1 VINTKQGISRRSLI
15 SSLCGGFGA
24 ATLADL
30 LATSA
35 AQAATPRPV
44 GTDFAPKAKHVI
56 SLFMTGGPSQLDMF
70 DPKPGLKKW
79 EGQRPDQ
86 VDLRTER
93 KTGGLLPSPFEFKK
107 YGRGGIDISELLPNL
122 AKSADDLC
130 VVKSVYSFIANHE
143 PSRNLYFTGSII
155 SFRPSMG
162 SWVTYGLGSENQNL
176 PAFVALSPG
185 GGNIFS
191 NSGFLPTKYQGTVIN
206 TSDSDPDKMIRFLR
220 NPTMDKTAQREQI
233 DLVQSMNKS
242 YEESFGQDAFL
253 SGRIQSME
261 QAYRMQFTASEVF
274 DIKKEPESVRAEY
287 GDSPYATGCLLAR
300 RLVENGV
307 RYVQVHYGP
316 GQPWDDHKT
325 LNKNLRERCPGMD
338 QATAALIRDLK
349 QRGLLDETIV
359 VWGGEFG
366 RTPVSEAGDGRDH
379 NPYGF
384 TMFMAGGGVK
394 AGMAYGE
401 TDEFGFKAV
410 EKPVSIHDVHA
421 TILNQLGLNHEKLTY
436 RYAGR
441 DFRLTDVYGNVVSE
455 LIS

>member
-1 VINTKQGISRRSLI
+1 MLDRKISRRSLI

-24 ATLADL
+24 MTLADL
-30 LATSA
+30 LAA
-35 AQAATPRPV
+35 PQAKAATLRPV
-44 GTDFAPKAKHVI
+44 GTDFPAKAKHVI

-70 DPKPGLKKW
+70 DPKPGLAKW
-79 EGQRPDQ
+79 EGKRPDQ

-107 YGRGGIDISELLPNL
+107 YGRGGIDISELLPNI
-122 AKSADDLC
+122 AKCADDLC

-176 PAFVALSPG
+176 PSFVALSPG
-185 GGNIFS
+185 GGSLFS

-206 TSDSDPDKMIRFLR
+206 TSDPDPDKMIRYLK
-220 NPTMDKTAQREQI
+220 NPTLDKTAQREQL
-233 DLVQSMNKS
+233 DLLQSMNKS
-242 YEESFGQDAFL
+242 YEQSFGQDSFL
-253 SGRIQSME
+253 DGRIQSME

-274 DIKKEPESVRAEY
+274 DIKKEPESVRQEY
-287 GDSPYATGCLLAR
+287 GDSPYAVGCLLAR

-325 LNKNLRERCPGMD
+325 LNKNLRERCPETD
-338 QATAALIRDLK
+338 KATAALIRDLK
-349 QRGLLDETIV
+349 QRGLLDETLV

-394 AGMAYGE
+394 GGMAYGE

-410 EKPVSIHDVHA
+410 EKSVSIHDLHA
-421 TILNQLGLNHEKLTY
+421 TMLNQLGIDHTKLTY

-441 DFRLTDVYGNVVSE
+441 DFRLTDVYGEVVHDV
-455 LIS
+455 LA